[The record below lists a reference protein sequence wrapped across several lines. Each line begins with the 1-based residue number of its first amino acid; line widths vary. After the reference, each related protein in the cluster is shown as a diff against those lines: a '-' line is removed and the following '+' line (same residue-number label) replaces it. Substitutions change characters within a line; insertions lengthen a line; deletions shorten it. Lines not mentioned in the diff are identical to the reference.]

1 MQVLVGARLNTSVA
15 MEHQQDDEFLHL
27 LATVSFDP
35 VFIIGDHRSGTTL
48 LYKILADTRS
58 FQVLTAY
65 HIIHYDEI
73 LRNHQT
79 GREQEA
85 KQRLAERFTAMGIS
99 DRIIDQVRASPD
111 TPEEYGF
118 VLEDS
123 RRPHV
128 RKENLS
134 RMVEICRKL
143 QFTQA
148 GNQPLLLKN
157 PWDVLS
163 FLDLKILLPNAR
175 FVFLHRH
182 PLGVMNSQLRAI
194 RSLLGA
200 RNEYTILLAQWY
212 ARLWRSPL
220 RLSLM
225 RAAFAKGS
233 PWWRSIIPPHVL
245 RANRYF
251 AENVE
256 KIPAEDRIS
265 ITYEDLCLRPRETI
279 GKLLQ
284 FLRVDPAVPLDYE
297 SMISQR
303 DPELLPEISQHRKQ
317 VLSGFQPYLAA
328 HGYGE

>member
-1 MQVLVGARLNTSVA
+1 MPEPADRNL
-15 MEHQQDDEFLHL
+15 LHL
-27 LATVSFDP
+27 LDGVSFDP

-48 LYKILADTRS
+48 LYKILADTGS
-58 FQVLTAY
+58 FQVLNAY
-65 HIIHYDEI
+65 HVVHYDEI
-73 LRNHQT
+73 LLNHQS

-85 KQRLAERFTAMGIS
+85 KQQLARRFSELGIS
-99 DRIIDQVRASPD
+99 DRIIDQVHASPD

-118 VLEDS
+118 ALEDS
-123 RRPHV
+123 RRPYV
-128 RKENLS
+128 RSTNLS

-143 QFTQA
+143 QFTQSA
-148 GNQPLLLKN
+148 YKPLLLKN

-163 FLDLKILLPNAR
+163 FLDLGTFFPNAR

-194 RSLLGA
+194 RSLLA
-200 RNEYTILLAQWY
+200 VRNEYTILLAQWY

-220 RLSLM
+220 RLALM
-225 RAAFAKGS
+225 RATFAAGS

-256 KIPAEDRIS
+256 RIPAEDRIS
-265 ITYEDLCLRPRETI
+265 VTYEELCRNPRETV
-279 GKLLQ
+279 GKLLG
-284 FLRVDPAVPLDYE
+284 FLGAEPAARLNYE

-303 DPELLPEISQHRKQ
+303 DAELLPEISQHREQ
-317 VLSGFQPYLAA
+317 VLSGFGPYLAA
-328 HGYGE
+328 HGYME

>member
-1 MQVLVGARLNTSVA
+1 MPDQPDRKLV
-15 MEHQQDDEFLHL
+15 HL
-27 LATVSFDP
+27 LERVSFDP

-48 LYKILADTRS
+48 LYKILADSGS
-58 FQVLTAY
+58 FQVLNAY
-65 HIIHYDEI
+65 HIVHYDEI
-73 LRNHQT
+73 LFNHQA

-85 KQRLAERFTAMGIS
+85 KHRLAARFGELGIS
-99 DRIIDQVRASPD
+99 DRIIDSVPASPD

-118 VLEDS
+118 ALEDS

-128 RKENLS
+128 RSANHA

-143 QFTQA
+143 QFTQT
-148 GNQPLLLKN
+148 GNKALLLKN
-157 PWDVLS
+157 PWDALS
-163 FLDLKILLPNAR
+163 FADLKTFFPGAR

-182 PLGVMNSQLRAI
+182 PLGVINSQLRAI
-194 RSLLGA
+194 RSLMSV

-212 ARLWRSPL
+212 ARLWRSPM
-220 RLSLM
+220 RLALM
-225 RAAFAKGS
+225 RATFAKGA

-251 AENVE
+251 AENVG

-265 ITYEDLCLRPRETI
+265 ITYEDLCRSPRETV
-279 GKLLQ
+279 GKLLG
-284 FLRVDPAVPLDYE
+284 FLRVRPEVALAYE

-303 DPELLPEISQHRKQ
+303 DPELLPEISQRRKQ